1 MRWHS
6 SANQIRTKY
15 GTAGSELVRRL
26 IALSQASFSGSLDFQ
41 PSGLKVT
48 VDPSMCR
55 QVKRKFTT
63 AVLGDALAYRSVS
76 FFCAAHDQVS
86 RGNLTLPHFPS
97 RCDLLSE

>member
-26 IALSQASFSGSLDFQ
+26 IALSQASFSGSLDAQ

-55 QVKRKFTT
+55 QVKRKFKT
-63 AVLGDALAYRSVS
+63 AVLGDALAYRSV
-76 FFCAAHDQVS
+76 FFLE
-86 RGNLTLPHFPS
+86 LTIK
-97 RCDLLSE
+97 